1 MSKKDDIIHTALRLF
16 NANSYNSV
24 GVDRIIQES
33 GVAKMTFYKYFP
45 SKARLIEECLDQR
58 NMNLQESLTA
68 SLDACDQND
77 FLGRIKAIYFWY
89 SAWFHTDDF
98 NGCMFQKAVEEVF
111 KIYPST
117 IRPALEY
124 KEWLTSTILDLLQH
138 LQIKKTASLAN
149 LLVSILD
156 GMTMQAQIDKDS
168 VDIDEYWARVERL
181 IEFER
186 QM

>member
-1 MSKKDDIIHTALRLF
+1 
-16 NANSYNSV
+16 
-24 GVDRIIQES
+24 
-33 GVAKMTFYKYFP
+33 
-45 SKARLIEECLDQR
+45 
-58 NMNLQESLTA
+58 
-68 SLDACDQND
+68 
-77 FLGRIKAIYFWY
+77 
-89 SAWFHTDDF
+89 
-98 NGCMFQKAVEEVF
+98 
-111 KIYPST
+111 
-117 IRPALEY
+117 
-124 KEWLTSTILDLLQH
+124 LTSTILDLLQH

>member
-1 MSKKDDIIHTALRLF
+1 
-16 NANSYNSV
+16 
-24 GVDRIIQES
+24 
-33 GVAKMTFYKYFP
+33 
-45 SKARLIEECLDQR
+45 
-58 NMNLQESLTA
+58 
-68 SLDACDQND
+68 
-77 FLGRIKAIYFWY
+77 
-89 SAWFHTDDF
+89 
-98 NGCMFQKAVEEVF
+98 MFQKAVEEVF